1 MISKSGNQYDAVI
14 TACSPEV
21 SQKCPIFPGRVLR
34 KNWPFD
40 DPSSAQGSDAEKN
53 AIARKIRD
61 QVKEQVRLLV
71 EDFEKRGFNLFLEAD
86 E

>member
-1 MISKSGNQYDAVI
+1 MAVI
-14 TACSPEV
+14 TVCSAEV
-21 SQKCPIFPGRVLR
+21 SEKCPIFPGRVLR

-40 DPSSAQGSDAEKN
+40 DPSSAQGTDAEKRVF
-53 AIARKIRD
+53 ARKIRD
-61 QVKEQVRLLV
+61 QVKEQVRLFV